1 MAFNFACVVVEN
13 AGTEQ
18 SSEILNL
25 ITIRSL
31 EKGAGLFSL
40 NDQLSNDEV
49 LVTKVGDRFLIVG
62 KSIFDLYDKLCAP
75 SPRCALIGKPTM
87 YLVVQLESAD
97 IYGIAYFEKGRP
109 GFALQVG
116 GGKSWFRYFRQEEL
130 PVPDSVC
137 IKSTLEDLAD
147 LLRVDKRLINRVYTG
162 MYGKG
167 HYGIGYRSDSDKW
180 VMCKKFDAKIDPNQL
195 TLQEL
200 NPNSY
205 KPKGKT
211 FEKTLDPALNRSF
224 FSKTELSYEINH
236 LVLNNLIGCR
246 LDRNGELTSQDIFE
260 KHKVA
265 FDTDLYIYITN
276 TVTFGHSVA

>member
-1 MAFNFACVVVEN
+1 MAFNFACAIVESD
-13 AGTEQ
+13 GTSQ

-25 ITIRSL
+25 ITIKSF
-31 EKGAGLFSL
+31 EEGAGLFSL
-40 NDQLSNDEV
+40 HDQLSNDEV

-62 KSIFDLYDKLCAP
+62 KSIFDLYDKLCAY
-75 SPRCALIGKPTM
+75 SPGRVLLSKPTM
-87 YLVVQLESAD
+87 HLVVQLESSD
-97 IYGIAYFEKGRP
+97 IYGIAYFEKGRL

-116 GGKSWFRYFRQEEL
+116 GGKSWIRYFRQEDH
-130 PVPDSVC
+130 PVPDPVC

-147 LLRVDKRLINRVYTG
+147 LLRVDKGLVNRVYTG

-167 HYGIGYRSDSDKW
+167 HYGIGYRSDSGKW

-205 KPKGKT
+205 KPKGKA
-211 FEKTLDPALNRSF
+211 FEKTLDPVLNRSF
-224 FSKTELSYEINH
+224 FSQTDLSYEINH

-246 LDRNGELTSQDIFE
+246 LDRDGNLTSQDVFE
-260 KHKVA
+260 KHKVTIDA
-265 FDTDLYIYITN
+265 DI
-276 TVTFGHSVA
+276 